1 MQAAGAGQ
9 GHASVRPGPAQQT
22 HSVSMAPATAA
33 LLGLADG
40 GLECRRFEVAGLGIE
55 LRQDLRGSNA
65 LRPLDDDRVQ
75 AGGSGSD
82 DEAVPPILTPEDL
95 SRVGLVVWQAG
106 FVLAD
111 LLLRRPPFGSWH
123 GTQVLDLGCGTGLVG
138 ILLALAGAEV
148 TLTDQPHIAPLAEQ
162 NMQANLTP
170 GMHRAR
176 VVPYTWGQGDAATVL
191 LPPAAAA
198 HSHAQQAAPGSLP
211 TGGGTLGGQ
220 AADGEPARTPAHSAL
235 PDSAAEAAQEPQGV
249 AAEAHPVLPG
259 PSYDV
264 ITAADVVYVPE
275 SYAELA
281 STLRALSAPH
291 TLVFLSFR
299 RRGLLEDSLLQLLEG
314 HGFAVAEVPQRQ
326 LGEEYREAGCY
337 RVVRACRID

>member
-1 MQAAGAGQ
+1 MNTLAKGVERPSTGHIPRHSACLPGQAFL
-9 GHASVRPGPAQQT
+9 
-22 HSVSMAPATAA
+22 APASPP
-33 LLGLADG
+33 GL
-40 GLECRRFEVAGLGIE
+40 
-55 LRQDLRGSNA
+55 
-65 LRPLDDDRVQ
+65 
-75 AGGSGSD
+75 
-82 DEAVPPILTPEDL
+82 
-95 SRVGLVVWQAG
+95 
-106 FVLAD
+106 
-111 LLLRRPPFGSWH
+111 
-123 GTQVLDLGCGTGLVG
+123 
-138 ILLALAGAEV
+138 
-148 TLTDQPHIAPLAEQ
+148 
-162 NMQANLTP
+162 QANLTP

-249 AAEAHPVLPG
+249 AAEAHSVLPG

-264 ITAADVVYVPE
+264 ITAADVVYVPD

-299 RRGLLEDSLLQLLEG
+299 RRGVSGRPCHRCSWHGAAGHSVCRRGLQHAALLQLSQAGLCVFRGVVDPGPQRPTQTMPYLPRLSGLLEDSLLQLLEG